1 MKNPEEYLKY
11 YAIEPDFQELNALI
25 TIVQHDVISELTK
38 ETIKKL
44 KRILPEP
51 EYRLILEKLLEIETN
66 NKRNLY
72 GFI

>member
-1 MKNPEEYLKY
+1 MKNPEEYLKH
-11 YAIEPDFQELNALI
+11 YAMEPDFQELNWLI
-25 TIVQHDVISELTK
+25 TLVQHDVISELTK

-44 KRILPEP
+44 KRSLPEP
-51 EYRLILEKLLEIETN
+51 EYRLVLEKLLEIETN

>member
-1 MKNPEEYLKY
+1 MKKPEEYLKH
-11 YAIEPDFQELNALI
+11 YAIEPDFQELNSII
-25 TIVQHDVISELTK
+25 TLVQHDVISELTK

-51 EYRLILEKLLEIETN
+51 EYRLVLEKLLEIETN

>member
-1 MKNPEEYLKY
+1 MRNPEEYLKH
-11 YAIEPDFQELNALI
+11 YAIEPDFQELNVLI
-25 TIVQHDVISELTK
+25 TLIQHDVISDFTK

-51 EYRLILEKLLEIETN
+51 EYRIVLEKLLEIETN

>member
-1 MKNPEEYLKY
+1 MKNPEEYLKH

-25 TIVQHDVISELTK
+25 TLVQHDVISELTK

-44 KRILPEP
+44 KRILPES
-51 EYRLILEKLLEIETN
+51 EYRLVLEKLLEIETN